1 MERKFIDFFIESVKT
16 NIEQF
21 SSLKPELRGERKGV
35 SKDKDVYISAI
46 IGLIGEVQG
55 TVTISFKKELALKIA
70 SVMLMEEKTEIDY
83 DARDAIGEI
92 ANLIIGQARN
102 KIVEQGFDSK
112 ITPPTIIEGFKH
124 EVFYKPGLEIEEL
137 EFEDNEKNIFYLT
150 VGLKINQKRSSFIGL
165 IMAGGIGTRMKS
177 KTNKLL
183 HKILGREV
191 IRFPVEAFKEAE
203 AKRIILITG
212 EHNQK
217 LLKNLFNESVE
228 YALQKE
234 PLGTGDAVKSAIP
247 LLKNY
252 KGDVLVTVG
261 DNPYLDTE
269 TVKEFFDFHKQGDYD
284 VSIITTDFD
293 NPPPYGRIVKDENG
307 KFVKLVEEIV
317 ATEEEL
323 KIKEVSSSIFL
334 FKWDKILPYLQKI
347 DNNNPKG
354 EYFLPDAINFLA
366 ADGGEVGIFWTEKR
380 EITKGINTRE
390 DLIEAISYFN
400 RKNINKFVKNG
411 ITFVSP
417 ENTFVEFGVDIGNDS
432 IIYPFNYLRSG
443 LKIKE
448 GSIIP
453 PFYYLNI

>member
-307 KFVKLVEEIV
+307 KFIKLVEEIV

-390 DLIEAISYFN
+390 EL
-400 RKNINKFVKNG
+400 
-411 ITFVSP
+411 
-417 ENTFVEFGVDIGNDS
+417 
-432 IIYPFNYLRSG
+432 IYPFNYLRCV

-448 GSIIP
+448 CSIIP